1 MEDHSWTRY
10 SFTASLQASLLM
22 IMEIFTKCKTKPI
35 INKWSPSRYSCITSL
50 QASLFMILTIL
61 AKCKTKPIIN
71 QFKITQSLTRYSCIA
86 SLQASLSSR
95 QTLKCG
101 WLPLPCFAPGI
112 NMTVT
117 FYTTDMQK
125 AELLAST
132 HFWLERHLKSSKIS
146 VKTWN
151 DD

>member
-1 MEDHSWTRY
+1 MEDHSWT
-10 SFTASLQASLLM
+10 
-22 IMEIFTKCKTKPI
+22 
-35 INKWSPSRYSCITSL
+35 RYSCITSL
-50 QASLFMILTIL
+50 QASLLMILTILTKCKTKPIISQWSLFKITQSLTTYSCTASLQASLFIILTIL

-101 WLPLPCFAPGI
+101 RLPLPCFAPGI

-132 HFWLERHLKSSKIS
+132 HFWLEKHLKSS
-146 VKTWN
+146 
-151 DD
+151 